1 MATHVQSLQM
11 RVLPKISAILASTHI
26 CQTANVALKLWVEF
40 GQCDENRYSCKLSLA
55 SMTKIGI
62 CKKASLVHFG
72 KFGEFCEFGKLSKCK
87 PDHLRHI
94 K

>member
-1 MATHVQSLQM
+1 MATHLQSLQM
-11 RVLPKISAILASTHI
+11 RVLAKISAILASTHI

-40 GQCDENRYSCKLSLA
+40 SQYDENRYSCKLSLV

-62 CKKASLVHFG
+62 CIKASLLHFG
-72 KFGEFCEFGKLSKCK
+72 KFGEFCKFGKLSKCK
-87 PDHLRHI
+87 PDHLKHI

>member
-1 MATHVQSLQM
+1 
-11 RVLPKISAILASTHI
+11 
-26 CQTANVALKLWVEF
+26 
-40 GQCDENRYSCKLSLA
+40 
-55 SMTKIGI
+55 MTKIGI